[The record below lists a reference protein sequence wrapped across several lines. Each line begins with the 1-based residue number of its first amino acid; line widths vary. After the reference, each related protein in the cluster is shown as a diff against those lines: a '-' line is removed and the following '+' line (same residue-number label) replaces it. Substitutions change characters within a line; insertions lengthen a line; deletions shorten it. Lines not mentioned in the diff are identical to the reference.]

1 LRQLAI
7 QVEGQMALG
16 EEFSASRLVELS
28 EELGLEVPGIKADSA
43 EKQKNQKV
51 GLIMSRIFKDSET
64 VEIDAFAVDRIKRD
78 EISARTGV
86 KLPGQVLPLSSYY
99 PH

>member
-1 LRQLAI
+1 
-7 QVEGQMALG
+7 MALG

-86 KLPGQVLPLSSYY
+86 KLRGQVITAFIVLPALTALAALML
-99 PH
+99 